1 MDEAVADDD
10 DEEGDEEDEEVE
22 WEVVSSLPD
31 HRVQAPQLP
40 HCRVTHL
47 VIGFYL
53 LTNIK
58 IDTVLWLSH
67 KLMIKGYFFF
77 FYCGFRMN

>member
-47 VIGFYL
+47 VI
-53 LTNIK
+53 
-58 IDTVLWLSH
+58 
-67 KLMIKGYFFF
+67 
-77 FYCGFRMN
+77 